1 MTAFLSSAALGWF
14 LRRILDWGGW
24 LGASLLAVINFYN
37 ALPPPLQVAV
47 VTIIEGRWQE
57 ITLGAVPGLIALV
70 WSQIQS
76 YRATT
81 RAQVVIDGQQLPID
95 KMPSREAAGVE
106 ELSRTALGKRGE
118 TLVEKLLKLKLA
130 GRR

>member
-24 LGASLLAVINFYN
+24 LGAVLLGIVNFYN
-37 ALPPPLQVAV
+37 ALPPELQGVIV
-47 VTIIEGRWQE
+47 KVLQGNWHQ
-57 ITLGAVPGLIALV
+57 ITLGAVPGLVALV

-76 YRATT
+76 YRATV
-81 RAQVVIDGQQLPID
+81 RPQVVIDGQQLPISS
-95 KMPSREAAGVE
+95 MPRREAAGVE

-118 TLVEKLLKLKLA
+118 TLVGRLLKLKL